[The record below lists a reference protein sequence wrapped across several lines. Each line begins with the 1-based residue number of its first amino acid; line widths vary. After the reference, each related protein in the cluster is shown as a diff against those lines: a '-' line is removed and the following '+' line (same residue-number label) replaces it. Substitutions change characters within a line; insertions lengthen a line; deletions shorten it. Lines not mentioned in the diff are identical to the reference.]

1 MTYASVLVPVEA
13 DTDCDLRL
21 AFAVD
26 LANQFDAKLIGVAA
40 ENWTIPGNDLDDGV
54 AIGVLVQFKFSD
66 IDAGLARAE
75 TKFRGIAAAVHK
87 GTDWYAARRFPTSEI
102 VGHARA
108 ADLIVTSRVAGHSVS
123 DDKVASPTALVLQ
136 AGRPVIIAP
145 TGATQLKLQNIV
157 VGWKDAREAR
167 RAVADALPLLK
178 RSGKTHVIEVCNH
191 LDVSAAHARTEDV
204 ATYLGIHGVDAAAI
218 VVVAKHDLD
227 PSQQF
232 LDLADQ
238 HKADLIVA
246 GGYGHSRFQ
255 EWVFGGFT
263 RALLDQTSRAIFLSH

>member
-1 MTYASVLVPVEA
+1 MTYAAILVPVEA
-13 DTDCDLRL
+13 DTDSDHRL

-40 ENWTIPGNDLDDGV
+40 ENWTVPGYDLEDGV

-87 GTDWYAARRFPTSEI
+87 GTDWYSARRFPISEI
-102 VGHARA
+102 VAHARA

-123 DDKVASPTALVLQ
+123 DDKIASPAALVLQ

-145 TGATQLKLQNIV
+145 KGATQLELRNIV

-178 RSGKTHVIEVCNH
+178 RSGKTHVIEVCND
-191 LDVSAAHARTEDV
+191 LDVSAAQSRTEDV
-204 ATYLGIHGVDAAAI
+204 ATYLRVHGVDAAAM
-218 VVVAKHDLD
+218 VVVAKHGVD
-227 PSQQF
+227 PSQQC

-238 HKADLIVA
+238 YQADFIVA